1 VLQLETECLYGESFE
16 IVQIE
21 NNLCYGTLL
30 TDQYKGWLNFND
42 LGEIPEANYRVL
54 SIRAIIN
61 EKNDV
66 KSRTVTYLPLGS
78 QIHVVSEEGDWFKIF
93 LGFKDFKFGYAFKNN
108 LIQISRKTLDWVSVA
123 ESLINTPYKWGG
135 RNSIGID
142 CSALV
147 QLSLQTAGINIGR
160 NSSEQ
165 KLFKKLRLTDLDK
178 SKRGDLI
185 FWDGHV
191 GIITNKKQMVH
202 ANAFKMMVSIETTK
216 DVIKRTKESY
226 EIFRISY

>member
-1 VLQLETECLYGESFE
+1 MFGESFK
-16 IVQIE
+16 IIKIE

-30 TDQYKGWLNFND
+30 TDQYKGWLNIRD
-42 LGEIPEANYRVL
+42 LGELPEANYRVL
-54 SIRAIIN
+54 SIRTIIK
-61 EKNDV
+61 EKNNI
-66 KSRTVTYLPLGS
+66 KSKTLSYLPLGS
-78 QIHVVSEEGDWFKIF
+78 QVHVVAEEGDWFKIF
-93 LGFKDFKFGYAFKNN
+93 LGFKEFKFGYAFKKH
-108 LIQISRKTLDWVSVA
+108 LIQISKKTLDWVSIA

-147 QLSLQTAGINIGR
+147 QLSLQTTGINIGR

-165 KLFKKLRLTDLDK
+165 KLFKKLCLIDLDK

-202 ANAFKMMVSIETTK
+202 ANAFKMMVSIENTK
-216 DVIKRTKESY
+216 DVIKRTKEYY
-226 EIFRISY
+226 EIYRISY